1 MKTTLLQIGLLYILL
16 FTTGITANAKS
27 TEASSTV
34 NCTANPTA
42 TTVYVL
48 APNGLSLRKTK
59 SLDSEKL
66 AVMRLGSAVT
76 LLEAASEI
84 SLEIEHI
91 KGGMHK
97 VSYNGQIGYAF
108 SGFLGAFALRKPEEQ
123 MANYLGR
130 LQEKYP
136 SLSYESKNNGPNFH
150 EGVTETFTLP
160 ANNWPKAFYAAA
172 TACAIPKSLGF
183 PSPLGPTEETIADP
197 EKPTDVWGSDL
208 NITRNQN
215 NLEKIV
221 YGFRT
226 EGFGSAVTIERDSD
240 TTFRVTYLRFVD

>member
-1 MKTTLLQIGLLYILL
+1 
-16 FTTGITANAKS
+16 
-27 TEASSTV
+27 
-34 NCTANPTA
+34 
-42 TTVYVL
+42 VL

-66 AVMRLGSAVT
+66 TVMPLGSEVT

-97 VSYNGQIGYAF
+97 VNYNGQIGYAF
-108 SGFLGAFALRKPEEQ
+108 SGFLGAFELQKPNEEL
-123 MANYLGR
+123 ATYIGR

-136 SLSYESKNNGPNFH
+136 SLNYESKDNDPDFH

-160 ANNWPKAFYAAA
+160 ASNWAEAYYAAA

-183 PSPLGPTEETIADP
+183 PSPQGPLEEIIADP
-197 EKPTDVWGSDL
+197 EKPTNVWSSDL
-208 NITRNQN
+208 NITRNKN

-226 EGFGSAVTIERDSD
+226 EGFGSAVTIERDNN
-240 TTFRVTYLRFVD
+240 TTFRITYLRFVD